1 MALKKQAPLL
11 RSKEAVRP
19 PPTPGR
25 TVLGMPGE
33 EAALRQRCRH
43 GVPPH
48 PPWFWLRHVPVG
60 VRAGS
65 SEDCLGGI

>member
-1 MALKKQAPLL
+1 MALEKQTPLL
-11 RSKEAVRP
+11 RSEEAVRP

-43 GVPPH
+43 GVPPPH
-48 PPWFWLRHVPVG
+48 
-60 VRAGS
+60 GS
-65 SEDCLGGI
+65 GSDMSLWG